1 MGQSYWGNGRNR
13 AQVQFIL
20 IKAVSGGRETTC
32 VGIPGQSSESLLLCS
47 AVLTLPFLD
56 APLAPRCPSEVCC
69 QHLNALVLERVG
81 LAIWDEGRGCNFSQN
96 DVCLLAVTAMTVSRN
111 MLTCRHDGVE
121 TLNIFSQWLELDIC
135 RWLRCGDCS
144 EIGTRDHN
152 LSGIECVKKAKRIGH
167 VVSIRF
173 LTVRRFSLHHNFVC
187 RKMITCVC
195 AQLLQT
201 MQRLL
206 PGLVKVREGHP
217 TSDHVIDIKDSLQ
230 SRVPHGT
237 A

>member
-1 MGQSYWGNGRNR
+1 
-13 AQVQFIL
+13 
-20 IKAVSGGRETTC
+20 
-32 VGIPGQSSESLLLCS
+32 
-47 AVLTLPFLD
+47 
-56 APLAPRCPSEVCC
+56 
-69 QHLNALVLERVG
+69 
-81 LAIWDEGRGCNFSQN
+81 
-96 DVCLLAVTAMTVSRN
+96 MTVSRN

-135 RWLRCGDCS
+135 RWLRCGGCS

-152 LSGIECVKKAKRIGH
+152 LSGIERVKKAKRICH

-195 AQLLQT
+195 VLNSFRPCSACCQAWSRSERAT
-201 MQRLL
+201 R
-206 PGLVKVREGHP
+206 